1 MGTITDLVVLLV
13 ALIILWVIVS
23 IPVFIAARAVTS
35 GRPNKVSFGSAMGAT
50 LGGAIVYVIVLYGVS
65 ILLTALVGRGGFIVA
80 LILAIVAWLAVYKSS
95 FQVGWF
101 GALAIA
107 ILAAIVL
114 IVINVILALVLGVTL
129 PSFFHPF

>member
-1 MGTITDLVVLLV
+1 MGSVTNLVVLLV
-13 ALIILWVIVS
+13 ALIVLWVIVS

-35 GRPNKVSFGSAMGAT
+35 GRPNKVGFGSAMVAT
-50 LGGAIVYVIVLYGVS
+50 LGGAIVYVIVLYGASV
-65 ILLTALVGRGGFIVA
+65 LLTALVGGAGVIIA

-95 FQVGWF
+95 FEVGWL

-114 IVINVILALVLGVTL
+114 IIINVILVAILGVSL